1 MSLFGVDTK
10 LFLLL
15 EMGISDSI
23 KKSYVLRKRDKL
35 ATTLVL
41 LKLNPSHEAVGA
53 LFCVDPTT
61 IASWFD
67 EIIHALSQIS
77 KNGILW
83 WPKDQIQARMPKQCK
98 KIDPNIR
105 CYADCSE
112 VPIEI
117 PADQLGAVTS
127 YSSYKTKNTI
137 KVSTSYQA
145 YFVLLNFVFANCGQ
159 QE

>member
-1 MSLFGVDTK
+1 MFGVDTK

-35 ATTLVL
+35 ASTMLI
-41 LKLNPSHEAVGA
+41 LKLNPSFEAVGA

-67 EIIHALSQIS
+67 EIIQALAQLSLS
-77 KNGILW
+77 GVLW
-83 WPKDQIQARMPKQCK
+83 WSKDQIQARMPEECK

-137 KVSTSYQA
+137 KVSTSYQT
-145 YFVLLNFVFANCGQ
+145 YFEL
-159 QE
+159 